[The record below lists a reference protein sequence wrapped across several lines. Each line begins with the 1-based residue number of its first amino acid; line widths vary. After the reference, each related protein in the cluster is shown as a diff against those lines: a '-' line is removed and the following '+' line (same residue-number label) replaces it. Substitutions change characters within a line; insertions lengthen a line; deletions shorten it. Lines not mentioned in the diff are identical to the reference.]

1 MRKNGTPFFQVELS
15 DCSRFAAAMPA
26 QLATLLI
33 ACALLAVATAAGAQS
48 PLLNP
53 GLRAPSSPA
62 SYPAIRWQALAP
74 PGWDGMQEFRRLD
87 LAAMQDGDPRAAE
100 LLKRMRAAWDR
111 APVNLALIGQGVRIA
126 GYVVPLEETRE
137 GLKEFL
143 LVPYHGACI
152 HTPPPPANQIVHV
165 KPRQP
170 VKGVQSMDTVWVAGV
185 LSYVRNDSYMGTSS
199 WSMPTADVQPYGDGP
214 KAEPLR

>member
-1 MRKNGTPFFQVELS
+1 LLRL
-15 DCSRFAAAMPA
+15 RRMPA
-26 QLATLLI
+26 LVSTLLVT
-33 ACALLAVATAAGAQS
+33 CVLLAGAATAGAQS
-48 PLLNP
+48 PLLDP
-53 GLRAPSSPA
+53 AKRTARSPNT
-62 SYPAIRWQALAP
+62 YPAIKWQALAP
-74 PGWDGMQEFRRLD
+74 PGWDGMQEFRRID
-87 LAAMQDGDPRAAE
+87 MAAMQDNDPRAVE
-100 LLKRMRAAWDR
+100 MLKRMREAWDR
-111 APVNLALIGQGVRIA
+111 APVHLALIGQGVRIA

-170 VKGVQSMDTVWVAGV
+170 LKGVRSMDTVWVAGV

-199 WSMPTADVQPYGDGP
+199 WSLPAADVQPYADGL
-214 KAEPLR
+214 KTEPLR

>member
-1 MRKNGTPFFQVELS
+1 
-15 DCSRFAAAMPA
+15 MPLRVPPLL
-26 QLATLLI
+26 LAT
-33 ACALLAVATAAGAQS
+33 ALLAAATSAIAQS
-48 PLLNP
+48 PLIHP
-53 GLRAPSSPA
+53 GQRARQAPDT
-62 SYPAIRWQALAP
+62 YPAIRWQALAP
-74 PGWDGMQEFRRLD
+74 PGWDGMQEFRRID
-87 LAAMQDGDPRAAE
+87 MAAMQDGDPRAVE
-100 LLKRMRAAWDR
+100 LLKRMREAWDR

-143 LVPYHGACI
+143 LVPYHGACV

-165 KPRQP
+165 KPRGP
-170 VKGVQSMDTVWVAGV
+170 VKGIRSMDTVWVAGV

-199 WSMPTADVQPYGDGP
+199 WSLPAADVQPYGDGL